1 MKFYIDKDNN
11 YYIDKIYINKLSAI
25 YLTTIYFDRLYF
37 QTHFFKGG
45 IAHNIKNASIIADNE
60 CKGFY
65 LDNKRYG
72 DEKDFTK
79 ELWRRFVK
87 LQAFL

>member
-37 QTHFFKGG
+37 QTHFLKVALH
-45 IAHNIKNASIIADNE
+45 ITLKMLA
-60 CKGFY
+60 
-65 LDNKRYG
+65 L
-72 DEKDFTK
+72 
-79 ELWRRFVK
+79 
-87 LQAFL
+87 